1 MYTIIIQRTIYMY
14 NNGIIILQMPE
25 YQGEKF
31 KDYLE
36 KSGISAEK
44 AADILGKRSRQSI
57 YKYFETK
64 NLSREVVDN
73 IIDKFNVSETTIW
86 PATPKLEAK
95 PLRLADPYGFEA
107 TTEKIYKLPDDSLVM
122 QVPIIPYKAYASYL
136 RGHSD
141 PEFYEGLQTM
151 PVPVDL
157 AHKGAYL
164 IFEVGGESM
173 VNPGSRRS
181 IWPGEKIIGRDL
193 RREHWKY
200 KLHINSTDCWIIVHK
215 DEGIVIK
222 EISSHNIDNGEITL
236 HSWNPDKTEYPDYVV
251 SLEDVE
257 QIFNVVD
264 PFNRFG

>member
-1 MYTIIIQRTIYMY
+1 MEKNTPTTIVDLLRNTNIKEVERQTGIPADRMYKW
-14 NNGIIILQMPE
+14 LQGKGAPKSLDLVSLLK
-25 YQGEKF
+25 YF
-31 KDYLE
+31 DIDLE
-36 KSGISAEK
+36 KLEIGEELIPKKKKQA
-44 AADILGKRSRQSI
+44 
-57 YKYFETK
+57 
-64 NLSREVVDN
+64 
-73 IIDKFNVSETTIW
+73 
-86 PATPKLEAK
+86 KLEAK
-95 PLRLADPYGFEA
+95 PLRLADPYGYEA
-107 TTEKIYKLPDDSLVM
+107 TNEKIYKLPDESLIM
-122 QVPIIPYKAYASYL
+122 QVPVIPYKAYASYL

-193 RREHWKY
+193 RKEHWKY
-200 KLHINSTDCWIIVHK
+200 KLHINSNDCWIIVHK
-215 DEGIVIK
+215 DDGIVVK
-222 EISSHNIDNGEITL
+222 EIIAHDVDTGIITL
-236 HSWNPDKTEYPDYVV
+236 HSWNPDKSEHPDYTV
-251 SLEDVE
+251 SLGDVE